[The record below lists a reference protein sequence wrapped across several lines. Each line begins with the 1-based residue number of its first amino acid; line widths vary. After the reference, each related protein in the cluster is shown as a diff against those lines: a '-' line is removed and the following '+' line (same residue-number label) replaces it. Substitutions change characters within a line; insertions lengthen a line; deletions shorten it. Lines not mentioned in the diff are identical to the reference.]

1 MNLREKMKISG
12 VSLQEVAD
20 AVPEANH
27 TAVCH
32 VLNEKL
38 SDSIKDAAKKLV
50 DEKSS
55 KLKESLEK
63 I

>member
-27 TAVCH
+27 TAVGH